1 MMQPNEKGTQKDLVL
16 YRIVL
21 PICFDLRLQPK
32 AAPAETPMAPSTVIS
47 FSINISNNRAYY
59 GIYHAISAVHAL
71 DGNAYKRH
79 KDALANF
86 NKNYVKTEIFP
97 RKLGKKI
104 VESEEIRHASD
115 YDDFYI
121 ATREEAEEQ
130 IQTAKELVSRVEE
143 YVQARWK
150 KESEKTVRNAEYLD
164 MIDRGIAQLS
174 AGNGQEHELNET
186 DCGCLTT

>member
-1 MMQPNEKGTQKDLVL
+1 MKQPEEKGTQRDLVI
-16 YRIVL
+16 YRIETSKSD
-21 PICFDLRLQPK
+21 IK
-32 AAPAETPMAPSTVIS
+32 AAEILLNAREFRGA
-47 FSINISNNRAYY
+47 NNRAYY
-59 GIYHAISAVHAL
+59 GIYHAVSAIHAL

-97 RKLGKKI
+97 RKLGKRI

-130 IQTAKELVSRVEE
+130 IQTAKELVKLVEE
-143 YVQARWK
+143 YVRQRWDQ
-150 KESEKTVRNAEYLD
+150 E
-164 MIDRGIAQLS
+164 
-174 AGNGQEHELNET
+174 NGLQE
-186 DCGCLTT
+186 